1 MQNNRKLPQHTLIVG
16 GQGVGKSTLIRR
28 VLEELDVPVCGYI
41 TRKEPHLRDPQLG
54 DPIYIYEAGQ
64 PQIQTSDNLAG
75 HCRDQR
81 PLVYAE
87 AFDHFARKLQA
98 LSKEEITPDENQENP
113 QAKDN
118 HGKAPLV
125 LMDEIGIMER
135 HSPDF
140 CQAVLD
146 LLEGDRPILAAVKYK
161 DRPYLNQIRDHER
174 CRCFTITEENR
185 EELFEEV
192 LQFVRQQ
199 LRLVEDRDSIDPRNH
214 QKEIT
219 TIYLVRHSEPD
230 NSVEDEMSRPL
241 TAKGRQQADWIT
253 DYFKEKQIQAL
264 YSSDYRRTL
273 DTIRG
278 LARYT
283 GLQVHSDPRL
293 REGVLGCPKEENPIH
308 TLRQWHDFDYRLPEG
323 ESLRQV
329 ERRMLQCLE
338 EILVCHRGENIVVS
352 THGTAI
358 SSVIHSYNPAF
369 GWQEAKAVKR
379 AWPWILRLEYD
390 QNGTFLGYTEMV
402 REHEPC
408 T

>member
-64 PQIQTSDNLAG
+64 LQIPTSDNLAG

-185 EELFEEV
+185 EELFAEV

-199 LRLVEDRDSIDPRNH
+199 L
-214 QKEIT
+214 EIT
-219 TIYLVRHSEPD
+219 FEW
-230 NSVEDEMSRPL
+230 N
-241 TAKGRQQADWIT
+241 K
-253 DYFKEKQIQAL
+253 
-264 YSSDYRRTL
+264 
-273 DTIRG
+273 
-278 LARYT
+278 
-283 GLQVHSDPRL
+283 
-293 REGVLGCPKEENPIH
+293 
-308 TLRQWHDFDYRLPEG
+308 
-323 ESLRQV
+323 
-329 ERRMLQCLE
+329 
-338 EILVCHRGENIVVS
+338 
-352 THGTAI
+352 
-358 SSVIHSYNPAF
+358 
-369 GWQEAKAVKR
+369 
-379 AWPWILRLEYD
+379 
-390 QNGTFLGYTEMV
+390 
-402 REHEPC
+402 
-408 T
+408 